1 MKVMI
6 DTNIIISAALF
17 PNGKAAQ
24 AFYKA
29 LHLPYE
35 PIICDYIVDEL
46 HRKFCEKN
54 PWPKRPPDPAGSIG
68 CTC

>member
-29 LHLPYE
+29 LHPPYE
-35 PIICDYIVDEL
+35 L
-46 HRKFCEKN
+46 
-54 PWPKRPPDPAGSIG
+54 
-68 CTC
+68 

>member
-6 DTNIIISAALF
+6 DTNIVISAVLF

-29 LHLPYE
+29 LLPPYE
-35 PIICDYIVDEL
+35 PLLCDYVIDEL
-46 HRKFCEKN
+46 HEDYC
-54 PWPKRPPDPAGSIG
+54 WPHVSRWHEGM
-68 CTC
+68 